1 MAFEVVREVPGSA
14 ARLGLL
20 HTSHGI
26 VETPAFVAVATRGTV
41 KAVSMEDLES
51 LGVQILI
58 ANTYHLYLRPGPET
72 VAELGGLHGFTG
84 WRGPWMTD
92 SGGFQVFSLGVSEGP
107 RSGKNCPDFS
117 R

>member
-1 MAFEVVREVPGSA
+1 MPFEILKEVAGGE

-20 HTSHGI
+20 RTAHGV
-26 VETPAFVAVATRGTV
+26 VETPGFVAVATRGAV
-41 KAVSMEDLES
+41 RAVSMEDLEA

-58 ANTYHLYLRPGPET
+58 ANTYHLVVRPGPES

-92 SGGFQVFSLGVSEGP
+92 SG
-107 RSGKNCPDFS
+107 
-117 R
+117 

>member
-1 MAFEVVREVPGSA
+1 MAFEIVREIPGGA
-14 ARLGLL
+14 ARLGRL
-20 HTSHGI
+20 HTPHGT

-84 WRGPWMTD
+84 WRGPWMIPQ
-92 SGGFQVFSLGVSEGP
+92 SS
-107 RSGKNCPDFS
+107 
-117 R
+117 